1 MVEALHNDH
10 PEQDLRTLYD
20 NRFEGRQ
27 EYRRQVWSILISDCF
42 DRFIPTDGTVLDL
55 GCGYGEFINQAVAK
69 SRYAMDMNPDS
80 KRYLDPAVRLFE
92 QDCAERWP
100 LEDHSLDLVFTSN
113 FFEHLESKAKLA
125 ATLREACRCLRPGG
139 RLVALGPNI
148 KYVPGAYWDFWDH
161 HIPLSEASLAEGLRA
176 VGFQVET
183 IIPRFLPYTMSQG
196 PQYPLFLFR
205 LYLKLP
211 FAWRLFGRQFLV
223 VAKK

>member
-1 MVEALHNDH
+1 MVEALHEDH
-10 PEQDLRTLYD
+10 SEQDLRTLYE

-27 EYRRQVWSILISDCF
+27 EYRLKVWSILVSSWF
-42 DRFIPTDGTVLDL
+42 SRFVPIDGTILDL

-69 SRYAMDMNPDS
+69 SRYAMDLNPDS
-80 KRYLDPAVRLFE
+80 RRYLDPAVRLFE
-92 QDCAERWP
+92 QDCSERWP
-100 LEDHSLDLVFTSN
+100 LEDRSLDLVFTSN

-176 VGFQVET
+176 AGFQVET

-211 FAWRLFGRQFLV
+211 FAWRFLGRQFLV